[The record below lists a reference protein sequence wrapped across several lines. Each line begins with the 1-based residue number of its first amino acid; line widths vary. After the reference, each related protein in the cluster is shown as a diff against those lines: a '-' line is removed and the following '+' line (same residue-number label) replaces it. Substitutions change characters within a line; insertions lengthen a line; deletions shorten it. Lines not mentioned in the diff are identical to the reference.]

1 MDSLVLANDPSAFLW
16 VNSYLISFY
25 NLVYHLVCIYGH
37 RHCLLEWLEKDQR
50 YTD

>member
-16 VNSYLISFY
+16 VNSSLISFY
-25 NLVYHLVCIYGH
+25 NFLVCIDGH
-37 RHCLLEWLEKDQR
+37 RRRLLEWLEKDQR